1 MSRLTRTGKGMS
13 GQQMQKTMDELD
25 ANRPLNPYTGPND
38 FDNWNKFEKDTDD
51 KLRDWKQKREQ
62 FIGGRID
69 TDPGPHPFAH
79 VVRNGGG
86 SRRRRS
92 SRKFK
97 KSSKRVFRK
106 KSRST
111 RRR

>member
-1 MSRLTRTGKGMS
+1 MS
-13 GQQMQKTMDELD
+13 GQQMEDEMNLLD
-25 ANRPLNPYTGPND
+25 ANRPLNPYTGEGD
-38 FDNWNKFEKDTDD
+38 EEFKKWNKFEKDTDE
-51 KLRDWKQKREQ
+51 KLRVWKQKKIQ

-69 TDPGPHPFAH
+69 TDPGPHPFTNLN
-79 VVRNGGG
+79 RNGKSGG

>member
-1 MSRLTRTGKGMS
+1 MSKLKRTGNGMS
-13 GQQMQKTMDELD
+13 GKQMQEEMDRLD
-25 ANRPLNPYTGPND
+25 ANRPLNPYTGD
-38 FDNWNKFEKDTDD
+38 FEQWSKFNNDTDE
-51 KLRDWKQKREQ
+51 KLRVWKQARERY
-62 FIGGRID
+62 FGGLGP
-69 TDPGPHPFAH
+69 DPGPHPFAH
-79 VVRNGGG
+79 VTRGGGG

-92 SRKFK
+92 SRKVK